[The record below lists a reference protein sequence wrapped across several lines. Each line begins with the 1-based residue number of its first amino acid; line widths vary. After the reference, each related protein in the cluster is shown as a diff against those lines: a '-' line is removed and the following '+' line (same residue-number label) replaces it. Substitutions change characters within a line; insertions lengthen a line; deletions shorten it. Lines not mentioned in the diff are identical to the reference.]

1 MDNFNKYFGLLALL
15 IGCFI
20 SFVLLAVGLF
30 YLLKLFSIT
39 MFAIP
44 GTEKVYHFFIVVIP
58 YTIFFFGYH
67 YMHKKMPLSAKK
79 SSRLFAMIFL
89 VAGSLICFGC
99 LLLAVL
105 DYFSVNSSWVKTYN
119 QYSQYGFISQIVML
133 FFTALIL
140 ATGDAKEKD
149 WMERTKSSTPENS

>member
-1 MDNFNKYFGLLALL
+1 MDNFSKYFALMAL
-15 IGCFI
+15 IIGGFI
-20 SFVLLAVGLF
+20 GFVLLVVVLF

-67 YMHKKMPLSAKK
+67 YMHKKIQLSLNKYAR
-79 SSRLFAMIFL
+79 SFAILFL
-89 VAGSLICFGC
+89 VLGSLICFGF
-99 LLLAVL
+99 LVLAVL
-105 DYFSVNSSWVKTYN
+105 DYFSLKNEWVRVYN
-119 QYSQYGFISQIVML
+119 QNSQYGFISQILML

-140 ATGDAKEKD
+140 ASGDQKEKD
-149 WMERTKSSTPENS
+149 WMDKHREA

>member
-1 MDNFNKYFGLLALL
+1 MDNFSKYFALMAL
-15 IGCFI
+15 IIGGFI
-20 SFVLLAVGLF
+20 GFVLLVVVLF

-67 YMHKKMPLSAKK
+67 YMHKKIQLSLNKYAR
-79 SSRLFAMIFL
+79 SFAILFL
-89 VAGSLICFGC
+89 VLGSLICFGF
-99 LLLAVL
+99 LVLAVL
-105 DYFSVNSSWVKTYN
+105 DYFSLKNEWVRVYN
-119 QYSQYGFISQIVML
+119 QNSQYGFISQILML

-140 ATGDAKEKD
+140 ASGDPKEKD
-149 WMERTKSSTPENS
+149 WMDKHREA